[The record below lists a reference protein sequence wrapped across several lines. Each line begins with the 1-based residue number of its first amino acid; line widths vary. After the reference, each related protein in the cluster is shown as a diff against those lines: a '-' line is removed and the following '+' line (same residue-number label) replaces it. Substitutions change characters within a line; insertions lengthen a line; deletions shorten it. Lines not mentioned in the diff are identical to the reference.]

1 MKANRFYFIV
11 MLAITAGLGYLT
23 FQILRPFIAP
33 IMWGLV
39 LSIVFY
45 PVYNYLARY
54 LKWKSLSSF
63 IVLVIII
70 AIIIGPFSYFSYL
83 LISELQDVSRH
94 MDTGNMAL
102 LHDIMNYPAVHYV
115 LDWISTIFHLPFSEA
130 DIEKTLT
137 DNALLMGKDLIG
149 KIPRGLG
156 SVVTVFINFIF
167 MSLAIFFMFK
177 DGAAFLRISRDYMP
191 FSEQQKERLAS
202 QIRDIVISTIYG
214 GVLVA
219 VLEGIIGGIAYSAL
233 GLRSPVLW
241 GATTAIASFIPMVG
255 SFAVWGIIALYFFLQ
270 VSVMK
275 GVILV
280 LIGIFGISLI
290 DYGLRPVLIGSRTRM
305 PVIVIFFSVLGGI
318 KFFGLLGLIMGPL
331 VVALFVSVMDIF
343 RNIETDRNPG

>member
-1 MKANRFYFIV
+1 MRANRFYFIV
-11 MLAITAGLGYLT
+11 MLAITAGLGFLT
-23 FQILRPFIAP
+23 FQILRPFIAS
-33 IMWGLV
+33 IMWGIV

-54 LKWKSLSSF
+54 LKWKSLTSF
-63 IVLVIII
+63 IVLVLII

-83 LISELQDVSRH
+83 LINELQDISRH
-94 MDTGNMAL
+94 INTGQMEL
-102 LHDIMNYPAVHYV
+102 LHDVMSYPTVHYL
-115 LDWISTIFHLPFSEA
+115 LDWISTIFHLPYTEG
-130 DIEKTLT
+130 DIEKTLA

-149 KIPRGLG
+149 RIPSGLG

-167 MSLAIFFMFK
+167 MALAIFFMLK
-177 DGAAFLRISRDYMP
+177 DGAAFLHKSRDYMP
-191 FSEQQKERLAS
+191 FSEQQKERLVS

-219 VLEGIIGGIAYSAL
+219 VLEGITGGIVYSAL
-233 GLRSPVLW
+233 GLKSPVLW
-241 GATTAIASFIPMVG
+241 GAATAISSFIPMVG
-255 SFAVWGIIALYFFLQ
+255 SFAVWGFIALYLFVQ

-280 LIGIFGISLI
+280 LTGIFGISLI
-290 DYGLRPVLIGSRTRM
+290 DYALRPVLIGSRTRM

-343 RNIETDRNPG
+343 RNIEADRNV

>member
-1 MKANRFYFIV
+1 

-23 FQILRPFIAP
+23 FQILRPFIGS
-33 IMWGLV
+33 IMWGIV

-45 PVYNYLARY
+45 PLYNYLGRY
-54 LKWKSLSSF
+54 LKWKSLTSF

-70 AIIIGPFSYFSYL
+70 AIIIGPFSYFAYL
-83 LISELQDVSRH
+83 LINELQDISRH
-94 MDTGNMAL
+94 LGTGNMAL
-102 LHDIMNYPAVHYV
+102 LHDVLSYPTVHYL
-115 LDWISTIFHLPFSEA
+115 LDWISTIFNLPFSEA
-130 DIEKTLT
+130 DVEKTLT

-149 KIPRGLG
+149 KIPGGLG

-167 MSLAIFFMFK
+167 MTLAIFFMLK
-177 DGAAFLRISRDYMP
+177 DGAAFLRKSRDYMP
-191 FSEQQKERLAS
+191 FSEQQKDRLAT

-219 VLEGIIGGIAYSAL
+219 VLEGITGGIAYSAL

-241 GATTAIASFIPMVG
+241 GAATAISSFIPMVG
-255 SFAVWGIIALYFFLQ
+255 SFAVWGVIALYFFLQ

-280 LIGIFGISLI
+280 LVGIFGISI
-290 DYGLRPVLIGSRTRM
+290 VDYGLRPMLIGSRTRM

-343 RNIETDRNPG
+343 RNIETDRTA

>member
-1 MKANRFYFIV
+1 MRANRFYFII

-23 FQILRPFIAP
+23 FQILSPFITS
-33 IMWGLV
+33 IVWGIV

-54 LKWKSLSSF
+54 LKWKSLASF

-83 LISELQDVSRH
+83 LISELQDISRH
-94 MDTGNMAL
+94 VDTGKMEL
-102 LHDIMNYPAVHYV
+102 LHDVMSYPTVHYL
-115 LDWISTIFHLPFSEA
+115 LDWISTIFHLPFTEA
-130 DIEKTLT
+130 DIEKTLI

-149 KIPRGLG
+149 KIPSGLG

-167 MSLAIFFMFK
+167 MVLAIFFMLK
-177 DGAAFLRISRDYMP
+177 DGAVFLRKSRDYMP

-219 VLEGIIGGIAYSAL
+219 VLEGITGGIAYSAL
-233 GLRSPVLW
+233 GLKSPVLW
-241 GATTAIASFIPMVG
+241 GAATAISSFIPMVG
-255 SFAVWGIIALYFFLQ
+255 SFAIWGVIALYLFVQ

-280 LIGIFGISLI
+280 LIGILGISFI
-290 DYGLRPVLIGSRTRM
+290 DYALRPVVIGSRTRM
-305 PVIVIFFSVLGGI
+305 PVIIIFFSVLGGI
-318 KFFGLLGLIMGPL
+318 KFFGLLGFIMGPL

-343 RNIETDRNPG
+343 RNIETERNA

>member
-1 MKANRFYFIV
+1 MRENRFYFIV
-11 MLAITAGLGYLT
+11 MLAIIAGLGYLT
-23 FQILRPFIAP
+23 FQILRPFIAA
-33 IMWGLV
+33 IMWGIV

-54 LKWKSLSSF
+54 LKWKSLASF

-83 LISELQDVSRH
+83 LISELQDISRH
-94 MDTGNMAL
+94 VDTGKMEL
-102 LHDIMNYPAVHYV
+102 LHDVMSHPTVHY
-115 LDWISTIFHLPFSEA
+115 LLNWISTIFHLPFTEA

-137 DNALLMGKDLIG
+137 DNALMMEKDLIG
-149 KIPRGLG
+149 KIPSGLG
-156 SVVTVFINFIF
+156 SVVAIFINFIF
-167 MSLAIFFMFK
+167 MALAIFFMLK
-177 DGAAFLRISRDYMP
+177 DGAAFLRKSRDYMP

-219 VLEGIIGGIAYSAL
+219 VLAGITAGIAYSAL

-241 GATTAIASFIPMVG
+241 GAATAVASFIPMVG
-255 SFAVWGIIALYFFLQ
+255 TFAVWGVIALYLFVQ
-270 VSVMK
+270 VSVIK
-275 GVILV
+275 GFILV

-290 DYGLRPVLIGSRTRM
+290 DYALRPILIGSRTRM

-318 KFFGLLGLIMGPL
+318 Q
-331 VVALFVSVMDIF
+331 
-343 RNIETDRNPG
+343 

>member
-1 MKANRFYFIV
+1 MRENRFYFIV
-11 MLAITAGLGYLT
+11 MLAIIAGLGYLT
-23 FQILRPFIAP
+23 FQILRPFIAA
-33 IMWGLV
+33 IMWGIV

-54 LKWKSLSSF
+54 LKWKSVNAF

-83 LISELQDVSRH
+83 LISELQDITRH
-94 MDTGNMAL
+94 MDTGKMEL
-102 LHDIMNYPAVHYV
+102 IQDVMSYPTVHYL
-115 LDWISTIFHLPFSEA
+115 LDWMSTIFHLPYTEA
-130 DIEKTLT
+130 DIEKTLA
-137 DNALLMGKDLIG
+137 DNFSLMGKDLIG
-149 KIPRGLG
+149 KIPSGLG
-156 SVVTVFINFIF
+156 SVFTFFINFIF
-167 MSLAIFFMFK
+167 MALAIFFMLK
-177 DGAAFLRISRDYMP
+177 DGAAFLRKSRDYMP
-191 FSEQQKERLAS
+191 FSEQQKERLDS

-219 VLEGIIGGIAYSAL
+219 VLEGIMGGIAYSAL

-241 GATTAIASFIPMVG
+241 GAATAISSFIPMVG
-255 SFAVWGIIALYFFLQ
+255 SFAVWGGIALYLFGQ

-290 DYGLRPVLIGSRTRM
+290 DYALRPMLIGSRTRM

-343 RNIETDRNPG
+343 RNIETDRTA

>member
-23 FQILRPFIAP
+23 FQILRPFIAS

-45 PVYNYLARY
+45 PLYNYLGKY
-54 LKWKSLSSF
+54 LRWKSLNAF

-70 AIIIGPFSYFSYL
+70 AIIIGPFSYFSFL
-83 LISELQDVSRH
+83 LIGELQDISRH
-94 MDTGNMAL
+94 MNTGKTDL
-102 LHDIMNYPAVHYV
+102 LHEVMIYPPVQYS
-115 LDWISTIFHLPFSEA
+115 LDWISTILNLPFTDA
-130 DIEKTLT
+130 DIEKTVS
-137 DNALLMGKDLIG
+137 DNALLLGKDLIG
-149 KIPRGLG
+149 RIPSGLG
-156 SVVTVFINFIF
+156 SVVTVMINFIF
-167 MSLAIFFMFK
+167 MVLALFFMLK
-177 DGAAFLRISRDYMP
+177 DGAAFLRKSRDYMP
-191 FSEQQKERLAS
+191 FSEQHKERLAS

-241 GATTAIASFIPMVG
+241 GAATAISSFIPMVG
-255 SFAVWGIIALYFFLQ
+255 SFAVWGGIALYLFVQ
-270 VSVMK
+270 MSVMK

-290 DYGLRPVLIGSRTRM
+290 DYALRPVLIGSRTRM
-305 PVIVIFFSVLGGI
+305 PVIIIFFSVLGGI

-343 RNIETDRNPG
+343 RNIETDRTA